1 MESCALES
9 GISNIKTSFKT
20 QERELQREIEIILNI
35 DYQIQNLERRL
46 NNIKGI
52 GLVTDPDRDAK
63 IEKLENLQKR
73 KTDEI
78 TLLQIQVS
86 KIEDDMKKMTQS
98 YNNDILDFE
107 KLTNRLKERQMNCE
121 GGEKIIKRETISN
134 QEKLVEKSIL
144 KMRVNQME
152 KQIEKQ
158 DNKLYNL
165 EKHRLELEFTM
176 KERLSDIKLQR
187 DVLFMKR
194 KHLLDERTILRADIG
209 ERSMKIHALRKRWE
223 NVVDLLGK
231 NEDGSIITATQ
242 IKIKTA
248 QEKYILLKEGNDLND
263 KVLTAER
270 DIKAMENTLRMM
282 NYSNDGY
289 KKTFQP
295 VEEKSPEMIELQNL
309 ERIYSQAVC
318 RLKNCRSGFLTK
330 SQEFDEMSQQK
341 EEYEKIVEDAA
352 RMK

>member
-1 MESCALES
+1 MESSALES
-9 GISNIKTSFKT
+9 GISNIKSSFKT
-20 QERELQREIEIILNI
+20 KEKEIQREIEIILNI
-35 DYQIQNLERRL
+35 DFQIQNLERRL
-46 NNIKGI
+46 NNMKGI
-52 GLVTDPDRDAK
+52 GLATDPERDEK
-63 IEKLENLQKR
+63 IEKFEKKLNCKN
-73 KTDEI
+73 DEI
-78 TLLQIQVS
+78 NLLQIQVT
-86 KIEDDMKKMTQS
+86 KVEDDMKKMTQS
-98 YNNDILDFE
+98 YNDDILDFE
-107 KLTNRLKERQMNCE
+107 KLSNRLKQRQMNCE
-121 GGEKIIKRETISN
+121 GGEKIIKRQTVLN

-152 KQIEKQ
+152 KQIVKQ

-194 KHLLDERTILRADIG
+194 KHLLEERNVLRADIG
-209 ERSMKIHALRKRWE
+209 ERSMKIHALKKRWE
-223 NVVDLLGK
+223 NVVDLLGR
-231 NEDGSIITATQ
+231 NDDGSIISATQ

-263 KVLTAER
+263 KVLTAEK

-282 NYSNDGY
+282 NYSNDSY

-295 VEEKSPEMIELQNL
+295 VEEKSPQMIELKNL
-309 ERIYSQAVC
+309 EQVYCQAVI
-318 RLKNCRSGFLTK
+318 RLKNCRSGFLLK
-330 SQEFDEMSQQK
+330 SQQFDDMSQQK
-341 EEYEKIVEDAA
+341 EDYEKIVEDAA